1 VLSQAG
7 VKYVVIGLGIN
18 DIAMPGS
25 LTPATESISAE
36 NLIAG
41 YRQLIARAHQRGI
54 RVIGTTNPP
63 FENSFLTMPPPNP
76 AITFFTPQKE
86 RVRQKVNDWIR
97 TTGEFDGVVDLDEV
111 LRDPSH
117 PTQLLSSYDSGD
129 HLHPNNAGCLAEGN
143 AFPLALFEGR

>member
-41 YRQLIARAHQRGI
+41 YR
-54 RVIGTTNPP
+54 
-63 FENSFLTMPPPNP
+63 
-76 AITFFTPQKE
+76 
-86 RVRQKVNDWIR
+86 
-97 TTGEFDGVVDLDEV
+97 
-111 LRDPSH
+111 
-117 PTQLLSSYDSGD
+117 
-129 HLHPNNAGCLAEGN
+129 
-143 AFPLALFEGR
+143 